1 MIHRTSSKTA
11 GKASAARP
19 DRILYHCCTLTALP
33 AIRETGLDPARSKS
47 SQQAVY
53 LASSIDA
60 AANYC
65 YFSLDPAWH
74 VILAVNLAH
83 LPQDQLGPDD
93 YELRDWLADR
103 CYHEQWSDCTWQ
115 QSLRR
120 CGQLVCRAVIS
131 PENLVIVGAF
141 HSGVDFDI
149 SKLQGG
155 PIRLLEASNFGD
167 GLLLDKIPR

>member
-1 MIHRTSSKTA
+1 MKLAT
-11 GKASAARP
+11 KAAARASR
-19 DRILYHCCTLTALP
+19 DDKVLFHCTALTSLP
-33 AIRETGLDPARSKS
+33 AIRRVGLDPAVSKS

-53 LASSIDA
+53 LASDLSA

-74 VILAVNLAH
+74 VILAVNLSH
-83 LPQDQLGPDD
+83 LSQDQLGPDD

-103 CYHEQWSDCTWQ
+103 HREEGWSDCSWR

-120 CGQLVCRAVIS
+120 CGQVVCYAPVPPEKLVV
-131 PENLVIVGAF
+131 VGAF
-141 HSGVDFDI
+141 YSGEDFAI

-155 PIRLLEASNFGD
+155 PIRLTEAVNFGEN
-167 GLLLDKIPR
+167 LLSAKITR